1 MWRLVIG
8 LLAVL
13 LSPLPARADSWA
25 PATRQTY
32 ASAGNKVRFTVIP
45 RDLESSLSYF
55 EDKVAHRE
63 PAGQRAGG
71 EPRARGVLERLVAGR
86 WTTVWEA
93 PLVNEVAPVSA
104 LVTEDAAYVVTFDDW
119 HSVGFGEHV
128 VVIYRG
134 DGSVVRSY
142 KLTDILPPD
151 YVRALPRSVSSLWW
165 SGKHVLSQDGKRLVL
180 KVVVP
185 SVSGSDSR
193 GYVDVTIDLATGA
206 VAPLTGPDWE
216 VAQAAA
222 APIAA
227 RDKAEEAQ
235 WRAST
240 IAPLTAPA
248 GTEQDAWSR
257 YLAQAR
263 RRLAPEAKPFSFDLP
278 LVLPALSAA
287 DHARTAR
294 SIRER
299 LTKADAKLD
308 LAVAAPADPGALLRL
323 LVEAGRA
330 SRPGSLA
337 GSRLFVALPAKMA
350 EPARAALA
358 PTGATVFLFDP
369 AVAIPQRPEV
379 LSQLGVSPDQVEI
392 EALSAQADA
401 LHHEANAVALA
412 AQAPAD
418 PPAEERPPAEE
429 ESLEEMAENLEMTGD
444 MLEQEA
450 EKPTTDPA
458 GSN

>member
-13 LSPLPARADSWA
+13 LSPMPARADSWA

-32 ASAGNKVRFTVIP
+32 ESAGKKVRFTVIP

-55 EDKVAHRE
+55 EDKVAHRD

-71 EPRARGVLERLVAGR
+71 EPRARGILERLVAGR

-104 LVTEDAAYVVTFDDW
+104 LVTEDAAYVVTFDNW

-128 VVIYRG
+128 VVLYRG

-142 KLTDILPPD
+142 ELTDILPAD

-165 SGKHVLSQDGKRLVL
+165 SGRHVLSEDGKRLVL

-185 SVSGSDSR
+185 RASGREPR

-206 VAPLTGPDWE
+206 VAPLTGPDWDA
-216 VAQAAA
+216 AQAAA

-227 RDKAEEAQ
+227 RDKAEEAR
-235 WRAST
+235 WRASA
-240 IAPLTAPA
+240 IAPLSAPA
-248 GTEQDAWSR
+248 GTEQGAWSR
-257 YLAQAR
+257 YLAQAM
-263 RRLAPEAKPFSFDLP
+263 RRLVPEAAPFSYDLS
-278 LVLPALSAA
+278 LVLPAPSAA
-287 DHARTAR
+287 NHARTAR
-294 SIRER
+294 SIRGH
-299 LTKADAKLD
+299 LTKAEGKRD

-323 LVEAGRA
+323 LVEAGQA
-330 SRPGSLA
+330 SGPGSLA
-337 GSRLFVALPAKMA
+337 GSRLFVALPAAMA

-358 PTGATVFLFDP
+358 PTGATVILFDP
-369 AVAIPQRPEV
+369 AVAIPQRPEM
-379 LSQLGVSPDQVEI
+379 LSRLGVRPDQVET
-392 EALSAQADA
+392 EALNAQADA
-401 LHHEANAVALA
+401 LHHEANAAALA

-418 PPAEERPPAEE
+418 PPVEPPAGEE
-429 ESLEEMAENLEMTGD
+429 GLVEMADDLERTAD

-450 EKPTTDPA
+450 ERLTADPA
-458 GSN
+458 ASD